1 MRRFLLPLLIL
12 FFSLGC
18 GGADV
23 PGMEQLDL
31 PKQDDTSPKQDV
43 DTLAPSDRLKNDV
56 QDTDEPDTPPQT
68 DPGEVDEKD
77 TQGGDDPGDTHE
89 IEQPDI
95 EIVDIELPYP
105 LCQPCRTD
113 LDCKGSAD
121 NSICIPDE
129 NLGSWCGIAC
139 TATTDCP
146 GDFVCRRVRDDIQQC
161 IPPEGESCPCL
172 KRYVDAGFV
181 TTCWIENE
189 WGRCEQERRC
199 DQLCTVKTPEREV
212 CNGIDDNCDGNID
225 EGLGS
230 TTCGLGEC
238 EVTVQNCVDGRTV
251 ECVPLEPSKEICDG
265 KDNDCNGEID
275 DKIPDLTCGV
285 GICEN
290 TVPACVDGRP
300 QVCHPKPSSFEECN
314 GLDDDCNGEIDDMGT
329 VTCGV
334 RACQIT
340 VERCVDGVLNECIAR
355 EPTDEVCNGID
366 DDCDGEIDND
376 IPPITCGTGAC
387 QRTVT
392 ACIDGV
398 PQACIPGLP
407 SEEVCDGIDN
417 DCNGEVDDM
426 GTTTCG
432 LGVCE
437 RTVENCVDGVEQTC
451 VPGRP
456 GTETCNGLD
465 DDCDGTKDEDVCPCP
480 TREFGGHV
488 YMFCNSTFYWRTAR
502 DRCRQSPSYDLVSI
516 LSAEENKWVTETA
529 RSFSNNVWWI
539 GLNDRD
545 KEGTFLWSNDDP
557 VVYTSW
563 ASGEPN
569 NGGNWRNE
577 HCVVTNYGGVERWND
592 DQCTRTFR
600 YICKSK

>member
-1 MRRFLLPLLIL
+1 
-12 FFSLGC
+12 
-18 GGADV
+18 
-23 PGMEQLDL
+23 
-31 PKQDDTSPKQDV
+31 
-43 DTLAPSDRLKNDV
+43 
-56 QDTDEPDTPPQT
+56 
-68 DPGEVDEKD
+68 
-77 TQGGDDPGDTHE
+77 
-89 IEQPDI
+89 
-95 EIVDIELPYP
+95 
-105 LCQPCRTD
+105 
-113 LDCKGSAD
+113 
-121 NSICIPDE
+121 
-129 NLGSWCGIAC
+129 
-139 TATTDCP
+139 
-146 GDFVCRRVRDDIQQC
+146 
-161 IPPEGESCPCL
+161 
-172 KRYVDAGFV
+172 
-181 TTCWIENE
+181 
-189 WGRCEQERRC
+189 
-199 DQLCTVKTPEREV
+199 
-212 CNGIDDNCDGNID
+212 
-225 EGLGS
+225 
-230 TTCGLGEC
+230 
-238 EVTVQNCVDGRTV
+238 
-251 ECVPLEPSKEICDG
+251 
-265 KDNDCNGEID
+265 
-275 DKIPDLTCGV
+275 
-285 GICEN
+285 
-290 TVPACVDGRP
+290 VPACVDGRP

-366 DDCDGEIDND
+366 DDCDGVIDND

-577 HCVVTNYGGVERWND
+577 HCVVTNYGGVAQWND